1 MYNFS
6 YLRDF
11 NIVSKLLSFF
21 IFVLSLFFLESR
33 ILFVVVIC
41 FYLWFFKSIP
51 FFLVETSIFFL
62 SFLFQFSLGLLKFVL
77 LMQSIFFLVTIV
89 RMEEVRVL
97 IEKITYKFH
106 SSRPCMMMLSFCYF
120 CRLFCYKFLD
130 FKKIY
135 LMQGKK
141 LDLKQYIFIVRK
153 SYEKTKVELTKVM
166 RTYEYR
172 FYHVS
177 KNRTYLEDLTLTSS
191 DVKLVL
197 VYVMLFFFVFVYGR

>member
-33 ILFVVVIC
+33 ILFVVVVC

-51 FFLVETSIFFL
+51 FFLVETCIFFL
-62 SFLFQFSLGLLKFVL
+62 SFLFPFSLCLLKIILFI
-77 LMQSIFFLVTIV
+77 QSIFFLVMIV

-97 IEKITYKFH
+97 VEKATYKFH
-106 SSRPCMMMLSFCYF
+106 SGRPCMMMLSLCYF
-120 CRLFCYKFLD
+120 CRLFCYQFLD
-130 FKKIY
+130 FKQIY

-141 LDLKQYIFIVRK
+141 LDFKQYIFMVKK
-153 SYEKTKVELTKVM
+153 SYEKAKVELAKVM
-166 RTYEYR
+166 MTYEYR
-172 FYHVS
+172 FYHVLA
-177 KNRTYLEDLTLTSS
+177 NRTYLEDLTLTSS
-191 DVKLVL
+191 DMKYILLHVI
-197 VYVMLFFFVFVYGR
+197 LFFLVFVYGR